1 MQAKLLHHFPRLSFR
16 RSIKKRLGG
25 VRVHAKYDVIAHFGG
40 DFKEFS
46 AGIRSVITQAQKIE
60 FQWHAA
66 LFRAHAKTAIFPLQR
81 FFRVVH
87 ACNVWVRDVQKIARI
102 DSGKHL
108 RNVGKERV
116 IVGRETHYVFTERFV
131 SDKMLP

>member
-1 MQAKLLHHFPRLSFR
+1 MQAKLFHHFSRFLFR
-16 RSIKKRLGG
+16 RSIEKRLGG

-60 FQWHAA
+60 FQRHAA
-66 LFRAHAKTAIFPLQR
+66 LFRAHAKTAILPLQR

-87 ACNVWVRDVQKIARI
+87 ACNVGVRDVQKIARVN
-102 DSGKHL
+102 SGKYL

-116 IVGRETHYVFTERFV
+116 IVRREIHYVFTERFV
-131 SDKMLP
+131 ADKMLP